1 MSDIE
6 YNLKHPFAENLTAW
20 NTDAVA
26 GIKVHDKIRREIAK
40 VEFKLAHPP
49 LMYSNEQRR
58 AYRNRMFSNI
68 EYWNAI
74 LNKAHYN

>member
-1 MSDIE
+1 MSALD
-6 YNLKHPFAENLTAW
+6 YNLNHPFAENLSAW

-26 GIKVHDKIRREIAK
+26 GMKVHDKIRREIAK
-40 VEFKLAHPP
+40 AEFKLAHPP

-58 AYRNRMFSNI
+58 AFSNRMYSNI
-68 EYWNAI
+68 QYWNNI